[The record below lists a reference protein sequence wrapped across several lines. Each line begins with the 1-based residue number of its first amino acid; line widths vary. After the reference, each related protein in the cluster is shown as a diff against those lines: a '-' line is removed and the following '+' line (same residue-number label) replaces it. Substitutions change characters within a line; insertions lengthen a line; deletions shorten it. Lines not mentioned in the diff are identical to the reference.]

1 MEIVP
6 NFQINLKAAIE
17 LRDETSPDEKI
28 ALIDALVTYAETG
41 QETTF
46 NDRFVKSLYARLI
59 ETVKDGYEKYDR
71 ISKRNKEK
79 AEKRWSKPDSM
90 PQDAT
95 ALQDMPQHN
104 EECHGIEENATAC
117 NGMPQHATASIKENK
132 IKENKIN
139 KKEKEKE
146 KEKEIRPADG
156 TLASLAMII
165 QKNVEPEKVQKALL
179 EFVKM
184 RRILK
189 KPLTD
194 HALELAIDHLKT
206 LTQDPVEQEA
216 IVNQSIQNGWQG
228 LFPLKPTGTVT
239 RVQPQRQT
247 KVVVEQQY
255 DQRTNNENSGS
266 DIPEFLKKYGNML
279 KEG

>member
-1 MEIVP
+1 MESVP
-6 NFQINLKAAIE
+6 NFQINLKAAME

-28 ALIDALVTYAETG
+28 ALVDALVTYAETG

-46 NDRFVKSLYARLI
+46 DDRFVKSLYARLI

-90 PQDAT
+90 PQDAA

-104 EECHGIEENATAC
+104 TECHGIEENAVAC

-139 KKEKEKE
+139 KKEKEN

-156 TLASLAMII
+156 SLASLGMII

-194 HALELAIDHLKT
+194 HALELAIDHLKELAT
-206 LTQDPVEQEA
+206 DPAEQEA

-266 DIPEFLKKYGNML
+266 DIPEFLKKYGSML
-279 KEG
+279 KE

>member
-1 MEIVP
+1 MKSKGIVISV
-6 NFQINLKAAIE
+6 QTLGLCIKRLDTAQCGSLLQAIYE
-17 LRDETSPDEKI
+17 
-28 ALIDALVTYAETG
+28 YAETG
-41 QETTF
+41 NKQESDDPILSFAMEIAINEIAENLDKYERKCEKNSANVRKRWNTDVSEQKPSNTTECERIRT
-46 NDRFVKSLYARLI
+46 NT
-59 ETVKDGYEKYDR
+59 TVYDGNFGNTNGYEENSSYG
-71 ISKRNKEK
+71 NKKE
-79 AEKRWSKPDSM
+79 
-90 PQDAT
+90 
-95 ALQDMPQHN
+95 
-104 EECHGIEENATAC
+104 IE
-117 NGMPQHATASIKENK
+117 IKNK
-132 IKENKIN
+132 N
-139 KKEKEKE
+139 KKEKEN

-156 TLASLAMII
+156 TLASLGMII

-266 DIPEFLKKYGNML
+266 DIPEFLKKYGSML